1 MTQLDDVKSRLDIV
15 ELVGG
20 YVQLQRAGSSFKANC
35 PFHQERT
42 PSFFVFPDRQSWRC
56 FGACAE
62 GGDAFSFLMKQERVD
77 FREALVRLGARVGI
91 TITDQAESGG
101 RSRLLF
107 EINDAAR
114 QFFQRMLAEP
124 GAAFVREYLHRRG
137 LNDRSLQTFEFGYS
151 PARDNRLLAHLTN
164 SGYSAEDI
172 AEAGLA
178 RETDDG
184 RYYDLFRGRLMIP
197 IRDWSAR
204 VAGFGSRALD
214 DNATPKY
221 LNTPGTPV
229 FDKSRI
235 LYAMHLAKEPVRQHG
250 AVIVEGYMDA
260 VMAHQHGFDNVV
272 ASMGTALT
280 EHQVA
285 LVRRLTHRVT
295 MALDGDPA
303 GRNAT
308 LRSLESSWGVFQQRD
323 QRSAG
328 QAGASVLQQPEA
340 LDLRVAEL
348 PPGKD
353 PDDYIRQSPDQW
365 AEFIEAAAPLF
376 DYLLAALTERVDT
389 TNADGR
395 TWAAQTMLR
404 FVAHVPDLIKRDF
417 YLDALSVRFGV
428 DVATLRAAMPAVAR
442 TNGPGRRS
450 RRAPAIADEAVPL
463 PGRDRNATE
472 EWVLQL
478 LLQYGEQ
485 LSGDTV
491 RSVRPEWFS
500 RSENREILRYVFSRM
515 EPNINDEVS
524 VPTEL
529 EPYLERL
536 LNGDLM
542 LPTPAK
548 VERAWQQA
556 CLNLERDH
564 LNKEIFQST
573 DAMEDKDIFETDS
586 EIVRSW
592 LISTNRRREIDLQLQ
607 SASPHHK

>member
-62 GGDAFSFLMKQERVD
+62 GGDAFSFVMKADRVD
-77 FREALVRLGARVGI
+77 FREALVRLGARVGV
-91 TITDQAESGG
+91 TITDQAETGG
-101 RSRLLF
+101 RSRLLL

-114 QFFQRMLAEP
+114 QFFQRVLAEP
-124 GAAFVREYLHRRG
+124 EAAFVREYLTGRG
-137 LNDRSLQTFEFGYS
+137 LNERSLQTFEFGYS

-164 SGYSAEDI
+164 AGYEPQTI

-178 RETDDG
+178 RETEDG
-184 RYYDLFRGRLMIP
+184 RFYDLFRGRLMIP

-221 LNTPGTPV
+221 LNTPRTPV

-235 LYAMHLAKEPVRQHG
+235 LYAMHLAKEPVRQNG

-323 QRSAG
+323 QRSANR
-328 QAGASVLQQPEA
+328 AGASVLQQPEV

-348 PPGKD
+348 PSGKD
-353 PDDYIRQSPDQW
+353 PDDFIRQSPHEW
-365 AEFIEAAAPLF
+365 TEFIEAAAPLF
-376 DYLLAALTERVDT
+376 DYLLAALTERVDVT
-389 TNADGR
+389 TADGR
-395 TWAAQTMLR
+395 SWAAQTMLR
-404 FVAHVPDLIKRDF
+404 FVAHVPDPIKRDF
-417 YLDALSVRFGV
+417 YLDALSAHFSI
-428 DVATLRAAMPAVAR
+428 DVATLRTAMPMVSR
-442 TNGPGRRS
+442 TQAPGRRS
-450 RRAPAIADEAVPL
+450 NRAPATADEAGPL
-463 PGRDRNATE
+463 PDREGNAAE
-472 EWVLQL
+472 ELVLKI
-478 LLQYGEQ
+478 LLQHPDQFGEA
-485 LSGDTV
+485 TV
-491 RSVRPEWFS
+491 KSVRPEWFT
-500 RSENREILRYVFSRM
+500 RSENREILRYVISLM
-515 EPNINDEVS
+515 EPNANDWDS
-524 VPTEL
+524 VAPEL
-529 EPYLERL
+529 EQHVQHL
-536 LNGDLM
+536 LNSDPVLS
-542 LPTPAK
+542 TPSK
-548 VERAWQQA
+548 VEGALKQA
-556 CLNLERDH
+556 CLRLQREHSINQNSQLAIAMADEDLEDP
-564 LNKEIFQST
+564 
-573 DAMEDKDIFETDS
+573 DS
-586 EIVRSW
+586 AIASLW
-592 LISTNRRREIDLQLQ
+592 LESKNSLREIDLLRQP
-607 SASPHHK
+607 ASSHHR

>member
-62 GGDAFSFLMKQERVD
+62 GGDAFSFVMKKERVD

-91 TITDQAESGG
+91 TVTDQSETGG
-101 RSRLLF
+101 RSRVLF

-114 QFFQRMLAEP
+114 QFFQRVLAEP
-124 GAAFVREYLHRRG
+124 EAAFVREYLRGRG
-137 LNDRSLQTFEFGYS
+137 LNERSLQTFEFGYS

-164 SGYSAEDI
+164 AGYDAETI

-178 RETDDG
+178 RQTDDG
-184 RYYDLFRGRLMIP
+184 RFYDLFRGRLMIP

-221 LNTPGTPV
+221 LNTPRTPV

-323 QRSAG
+323 QRSANR
-328 QAGASVLQQPEA
+328 AGASVLQQPEA

-348 PPGKD
+348 PAGKD
-353 PDDYIRQSPDQW
+353 PDDYIRQSSNEW
-365 AEFIEAAAPLF
+365 TAFVEAAAPLF
-376 DYLLAALTERVDT
+376 DYLLAALTERVDVT
-389 TNADGR
+389 TADGR
-395 TWAAQTMLR
+395 SWAAQTMLR
-404 FVAHVPDLIKRDF
+404 FVAHVPDPIKRDF
-417 YLDALSVRFGV
+417 YLDALSAHFGV
-428 DVATLRAAMPAVAR
+428 DVATLRAAMPMAAR
-442 TNGPGRRS
+442 AEVRNRRVNH
-450 RRAPAIADEAVPL
+450 APDTADEATPL
-463 PGRDRNATE
+463 PGRDGNAAE
-472 EWVLQL
+472 EWVLAI
-478 LLQYGEQ
+478 LLQH
-485 LSGDTV
+485 GDKLEKDAAD
-491 RSVRPEWFS
+491 SVNPGWFS
-500 RSENREILRYVFSRM
+500 RSENREIFRSVCSVM
-515 EPNINDEVS
+515 ERNGNGEDS
-524 VPTEL
+524 VPPEL
-529 EPYLERL
+529 EPHLHQLR
-536 LNGDLM
+536 NNDLK
-542 LPTPAK
+542 LSTQTK
-548 VERAWQQA
+548 IERAWQQA
-556 CLNLERDH
+556 CLTLEKDH

-573 DAMEDKDIFETDS
+573 GAMEDGELFESDS
-586 EIVRSW
+586 EILRSW
-592 LISTNRRREIDLQLQ
+592 LINTQRRREIDLLRQP
-607 SASPHHK
+607 ASPHHK

>member
-62 GGDAFSFLMKQERVD
+62 GGDAFSFVMKADRVD
-77 FREALVRLGARVGI
+77 FREALARLGARVGI
-91 TITDQAESGG
+91 TITDQAETGG

-107 EINDAAR
+107 EINDVAR
-114 QFFQRMLAEP
+114 QFFQRVLAEP
-124 GAAFVREYLHRRG
+124 EAAFVREYLRGRG

-164 SGYSAEDI
+164 AGYDAETI

-178 RETDDG
+178 RQTEDG
-184 RYYDLFRGRLMIP
+184 RFYDLFRGRLMIP

-235 LYAMHLAKEPVRQHG
+235 LYAMNLAKEPVRQHG

-323 QRSAG
+323 QRSAN
-328 QAGASVLQQPEA
+328 QTGASVLQQPEA

-353 PDDYIRQSPDQW
+353 PDDYIRHSPNEW
-365 AEFIEAAAPLF
+365 TEFIESAAPLF
-376 DYLLAALTERVDT
+376 DYLLAALTERADVAS
-389 TNADGR
+389 ADGR
-395 TWAAQTMLR
+395 SWAAQTMLR
-404 FVAHVPDLIKRDF
+404 FVAHVPDPIKRDF
-417 YLDALSVRFGV
+417 YLDALAAHFGV
-428 DVATLRAAMPAVAR
+428 DVATLRAAMPMVAR
-442 TNGPGRRS
+442 QGGAGRRS
-450 RRAPAIADEAVPL
+450 NRAPATADEATPL
-463 PGRDRNATE
+463 PGRDKNAAE
-472 EWVLQL
+472 ELVLAI
-478 LLQYGEQ
+478 LLQYRDRLEH
-485 LSGDTV
+485 DAAEFV
-491 RSVRPEWFS
+491 DPAWFT
-500 RSENREILRYVFSRM
+500 RTENREIFRSVCSVM
-515 EPNINDEVS
+515 EPNADGEVS
-524 VPTEL
+524 VPPEL
-529 EPYLERL
+529 ESL
-536 LNGDLM
+536 LNHLLTSDPK

-548 VERAWQQA
+548 VVDAWKQA
-556 CLNLERDH
+556 CLRLQREHAINQNSQLASAMAEEDLMDPDSPVANLW
-564 LNKEIFQST
+564 L
-573 DAMEDKDIFETDS
+573 DS
-586 EIVRSW
+586 KNS
-592 LISTNRRREIDLQLQ
+592 LREIDLLRQP
-607 SASPHHK
+607 ASPHHR